1 MGIPKLILSTVASR
15 DMSPVIGNKDITV
28 MHSVADLI
36 GLNFMT
42 RKILA
47 DAAGAIVGMAG
58 NRSRV
63 SPDARVVALT
73 SFGPLSQCAFL
84 AHEMLRDLGY
94 EVVPF
99 HAVGSGSMAMEDLI
113 DKGAIHGVLD
123 LCLHEFA
130 DQMFGGYCK
139 GIGPSRLETAGRKG
153 GPQVILPGGLDMI
166 AFECTSIKGVPEQL
180 RDRKFLTH
188 DFRSLVRTSADDL
201 LALARTISEKLN
213 RAVVQATVVIP
224 LQGWSKA
231 DAPGAPFYEPET
243 DQVFVVE
250 MKNRLRPEVR
260 VIEVDASINDE
271 KCARLAVTELDTLMR
286 GST

>member
-1 MGIPKLILSTVASR
+1 M
-15 DMSPVIGNKDITV
+15 
-28 MHSVADLI
+28 
-36 GLNFMT
+36 
-42 RKILA
+42 
-47 DAAGAIVGMAG
+47 
-58 NRSRV
+58 
-63 SPDARVVALT
+63 
-73 SFGPLSQCAFL
+73 
-84 AHEMLRDLGY
+84 
-94 EVVPF
+94 
-99 HAVGSGSMAMEDLI
+99 
-113 DKGAIHGVLD
+113 
-123 LCLHEFA
+123 
-130 DQMFGGYCK
+130 
-139 GIGPSRLETAGRKG
+139 
-153 GPQVILPGGLDMI
+153 
-166 AFECTSIKGVPEQL
+166 

-213 RAVVQATVVIP
+213 RAVVPATVVIP

-260 VIEVDASINDE
+260 VIEVDSSINDE